1 MDARAAKHRA
11 LTRARNTQLDSPK
24 AEWMIK
30 AVQELPLWRATGQNH
45 LLIDMSSNHAPRLPV
60 NQAIYM
66 ATSFWAAG
74 SSYRHEHDLAIPLWN
89 QKWEAFNSAD
99 AAAQRRADGRNLLL
113 TFRGQRMFWCASCA
127 PKDLAASLTLELQD
141 DDLKLRWI
149 RNRLHEV
156 HNGADVI
163 TIGTCARELNNPANC
178 NGTCRQRCDQDAA
191 EASRHDYHDLLLRS
205 KFGLVLPGITPMS
218 YRLSETMAC
227 GTIPIIVS
235 DFMVLPFQQLL
246 NWSAFSIRLPEK
258 LFSAALVDRLRAVPN
273 ERVRQMRAK
282 VVEAYERCFATPAAT
297 VLCGVEELEL
307 RLFGR
312 TAA

>member
-1 MDARAAKHRA
+1 MDARAAQHRA
-11 LTRARNTQLDSPK
+11 LTCACNTQLDSPK

-45 LLIDMSSNHAPRLPV
+45 LLVDMSSNHAPRLPA

-163 TIGTCARELNNPANC
+163 TIGTCTRELNNPANC

-227 GTIPIIVS
+227 GTIPVIVS

-246 NWSAFSIRLPEK
+246 NWSAFSVRLPEK
-258 LFSAALVDRLRAVPN
+258 LFSAALVDRLRALPD

-282 VVEAYERCFATPAAT
+282 VVEVYERCFATPAAT

-312 TAA
+312 M